1 MSISM
6 KYSTGFQS
14 RKNFLRGKKSKTE
27 GISSK
32 NTAHKLQT
40 LNRIGL

>member
-1 MSISM
+1 MSISIEIF
-6 KYSTGFQS
+6 YGFQS

-32 NTAHKLQT
+32 NTAHVTKFK
-40 LNRIGL
+40 